1 MRCIENSMGC
11 GPAGG
16 SLWGRWPLNW
26 MADGISCPT
35 ANSSH
40 SHSPECLL
48 SLDILNTHVEL
59 CYFNKRGAQKIFV
72 SEGINTHILFLCMQC
87 HAKSLQSY
95 PTLCNPTDCSPPG
108 SSVHGIRQAKI
119 LQWVAMPFSRGSAS
133 FFTACKLRMVTQR
146 WPKFQ
151 FQYAQMKFYC
161 IPTVFVHLPAM
172 SGCFCTRAG
181 KSNRYSRGPMA
192 CRAPNTCCL
201 VLYETICWSLPWK
214 VLNTKKK
221 KKPSW
226 MKSA

>member
-1 MRCIENSMGC
+1 
-11 GPAGG
+11 
-16 SLWGRWPLNW
+16 
-26 MADGISCPT
+26 
-35 ANSSH
+35 
-40 SHSPECLL
+40 
-48 SLDILNTHVEL
+48 
-59 CYFNKRGAQKIFV
+59 
-72 SEGINTHILFLCMQC
+72 MQC

-221 KKPSW
+221 KKKKKQRVGWNLPRWSSTSQYLQKYFPTSPFLLGDNW
-226 MKSA
+226 LKKKIVLNFYLFQKGLISFSQT